1 VIRGAFEKHRNL
13 CPEMGEDL
21 PRKKTKIFKYSVL
34 LATFFTQKVL
44 LITEKAV
51 LIAKPF
57 SKFIWY
63 WIPDIYS
70 KIICT
75 AL

>member
-1 VIRGAFEKHRNL
+1 VISEAFEKHRNL

-21 PRKKTKIFKYSVL
+21 PRKKTKIFKYSVH
-34 LATFFTQKVL
+34 LATFKQKVL
-44 LITEKAV
+44 LIKEKAV
-51 LIAKPF
+51 LIAKLF

-63 WIPDIYS
+63 CIPDIYS
-70 KIICT
+70 KFICT